1 MELIRESKNV
11 DFYVIDKLWSEKE
24 LKEFSELIKQRKEK
38 LKKTN
43 QCKNIR
49 VKKTCRANPISIVK
63 KSRQDLGL
71 S

>member
-1 MELIRESKNV
+1 MGLIRESKNV

-38 LKKTN
+38 LKKAKKR
-43 QCKNIR
+43 KNTSA
-49 VKKTCRANPISIVK
+49 KKRAGQTHK
-63 KSRQDLGL
+63 L